1 MRVGEE
7 KIIRDSDH
15 KQLVDVG
22 FVKLF
27 VHAEAA
33 TELQTRE
40 LDRQS
45 RFSARIRTKYGYIT

>member
-33 TELQTRE
+33 TELQMRE

-45 RFSARIRTKYGYIT
+45 RFSARIRTK